1 VLGQLFP
8 DFLRHILC
16 GMTTHSALMAAA
28 TPYDLSPG
36 SRLRWHD
43 QELVV
48 GVDLEAL
55 AAADLD
61 APIEALRGRLAEDG
75 YLLLRGF
82 HPRAEVMAARADVIQ
97 ALRPRG
103 VLAPG
108 ADGDAGRMAVHEMGW
123 IHISQ
128 AEIAQWRR
136 YLALVRSERILGL
149 FTRLL
154 GGAATTFDHKWLR
167 AMPPGFGG
175 ANPHCDIVY
184 MGGGTD
190 RLYTV
195 WTPLGDV
202 PLEMGPLMIL
212 PDAHRH
218 PMVREVYGRGDA
230 HSGSYSSFSSD
241 ARAAQR
247 VIGTRWRTAAFAAGD
262 ILLFGMHT
270 MHASLRNCSDRIRL
284 STDTRYQLASD
295 PIDDRHMGADLESKL
310 HPNPKDFL
318 SQREAATAAR

>member
-1 VLGQLFP
+1 MP
-8 DFLRHILC
+8 
-16 GMTTHSALMAAA
+16 A
-28 TPYDLSPG
+28 TPPYDLTPG

-43 QELVV
+43 HELVV
-48 GVDLEAL
+48 GEDIEAL
-55 AAADLD
+55 ESADPA
-61 APIEALRGRLAEDG
+61 APIEALRARLAEDG

-82 HPRAEVMAARADVIQ
+82 HPRAEVMDARADLIQ
-97 ALRPRG
+97 AMRPRG

-108 ADGDAGRMAVHEMGW
+108 ADGDAGRMAATGTGW
-123 IHISQ
+123 IHFSQ
-128 AEIAQWRR
+128 AEIAHWSR
-136 YLALVRSERILGL
+136 YQALVRSERILGL
-149 FTRLL
+149 FARLL

-167 AMPPGFGG
+167 VMPPGFGG

-184 MGGGTD
+184 MGGGTE

-202 PLEMGPLMIL
+202 PLDMGPLMIL

-218 PMVREVYGRGDA
+218 PLVREVYGRGDA
-230 HSGSYSSFSSD
+230 HSGGYSSFSGD

-247 VIGTRWRTAAFAAGD
+247 VIGTRWRTADFAAGD
-262 ILLFGMHT
+262 ILLFGMYT
-270 MHASLRNCSDRIRL
+270 MHASLRNNSDRFRF

-295 PIDDRHMGADLESKL
+295 PVDDRHMGADLESKL

-318 SQREAATAAR
+318 SQREAAAAPR